1 MTPASSDLDAR
12 LKELQKETG
21 LSKPELRIVRPL
33 AEAFRAGLGRFAD
46 LPPSRRQWAVFWEG
60 KEDWFA
66 EGASRTGREL
76 LGLAAGPNEEE
87 LLDPAGRLLAGEAE
101 PSAPGRGTTVVRP
114 SGRPPGSLPVVRL
127 LRAGDEIATRRYVL
141 AVETARFLFTG
152 APDVDPEFL
161 ALGLNHLAGAAS
173 GAREPAASGEPRPKR
188 PPLASLRSCPRR
200 SLEPADDPEATP
212 EEALFDVR
220 DPEIGFEQVILP
232 AETLREI
239 RTALVQIRK
248 HPLLVERWGVGERY
262 RMGRGLAF
270 NFAGPPGTGKTL
282 TAEAVARELDRPLM
296 TVKYSGLESKW
307 IGETGKHL
315 AAVFAAARRQEAVL
329 FFDEADAIASRR
341 TANMEG
347 SGRHYNQT
355 VNILLHELEQYEGV
369 VIFATNLAANFDPA
383 FERRI
388 QSHVLFRMPD
398 AEERERIWRAHLP
411 PRAPLAPDVDLRHL
425 AEAFEMAGGDIRN
438 AMLKAVHLAALVDA
452 PDEALQIT
460 QEHLLAGARSV
471 LHARAVMAQS
481 ILDPTG
487 SRDP

>member
-1 MTPASSDLDAR
+1 MPSSTPSELNIR
-12 LKELQKETG
+12 LKQLQKETG

-33 AEAFRAGLGRFAD
+33 AEAFLAGLGRFAD

-76 LGLAAGPNEEE
+76 LGLAAGPGEEE
-87 LLDPAGRLLAGEAE
+87 LLGPISRLLTAE
-101 PSAPGRGTTVVRP
+101 
-114 SGRPPGSLPVVRL
+114 VVRL
-127 LRAGDEIATRRYVL
+127 FRAGDEVTTSRYVL
-141 AVETARFLFTG
+141 SVETARFLFTNSS
-152 APDVDPEFL
+152 DVAQEFL
-161 ALGLNHLAGAAS
+161 ALGLNHLAAAS
-173 GAREPAASGEPRPKR
+173 SGESSGSGEPRPKR
-188 PPLASLRSCPRR
+188 PSAPRR

-220 DPEIGFEQVILP
+220 APEIGFEQVILP
-232 AETLREI
+232 SETLREI

-282 TAEAVARELDRPLM
+282 TAEAVAKELGRPLM

-355 VNILLHELEQYEGV
+355 VNILLHELELYEGV

-481 ILDPTG
+481 ILDRTG

>member
-1 MTPASSDLDAR
+1 
-12 LKELQKETG
+12 
-21 LSKPELRIVRPL
+21 
-33 AEAFRAGLGRFAD
+33 
-46 LPPSRRQWAVFWEG
+46 
-60 KEDWFA
+60 
-66 EGASRTGREL
+66 
-76 LGLAAGPNEEE
+76 
-87 LLDPAGRLLAGEAE
+87 
-101 PSAPGRGTTVVRP
+101 
-114 SGRPPGSLPVVRL
+114 
-127 LRAGDEIATRRYVL
+127 
-141 AVETARFLFTG
+141 
-152 APDVDPEFL
+152 
-161 ALGLNHLAGAAS
+161 
-173 GAREPAASGEPRPKR
+173 
-188 PPLASLRSCPRR
+188 
-200 SLEPADDPEATP
+200 
-212 EEALFDVR
+212 LFDVR
-220 DPEIGFEQVILP
+220 APEIGFEQVILP

-282 TAEAVARELDRPLM
+282 TAEAVAKELDRPLM

-411 PRAPLAPDVDLRHL
+411 PRAPLAPDVDLRRL
-425 AEAFEMAGGDIRN
+425 AEEFEMAGGDIRN
-438 AMLKAVHLAALVDA
+438 AMLKAVHLAALADA
-452 PDEALQIT
+452 PDEGLQIT

-471 LHARAVMAQS
+471 LHARTIMAQS
-481 ILDPTG
+481 ILDQAGGRADRSAPG
-487 SRDP
+487 STPCQRPPEGTS

>member
-1 MTPASSDLDAR
+1 MPPSTPPELNAR
-12 LKELQKETG
+12 LEQLQKENSLTE
-21 LSKPELRIVRPL
+21 PELQIVRPL
-33 AEAFRAGLGRFAD
+33 AGAFRTALGRFAD

-76 LGLAAGPNEEE
+76 LGLAAGPKEEK
-87 LLDPAGRLLAGEAE
+87 LLGPSGRLLTAEIVRLFRAGEGVAT
-101 PSAPGRGTTVVRP
+101 ARY
-114 SGRPPGSLPVVRL
+114 L
-127 LRAGDEIATRRYVL
+127 LS
-141 AVETARFLFTG
+141 VETARFLFTS

-161 ALGLNHLAGAAS
+161 DLGLNHLAAAAS
-173 GAREPAASGEPRPKR
+173 AEGEPAASGEPRPKR
-188 PPLASLRSCPRR
+188 PPMPRR
-200 SLEPADDPEATP
+200 SLEPDDPEATP

-220 DPEIGFEQVILP
+220 TPEIGFEEVILP
-232 AETLREI
+232 AETLRDI

-282 TAEAVARELDRPLM
+282 TAEAVAKELDRPLM

-355 VNILLHELEQYEGV
+355 VNILLHELERYEGV

-388 QSHVLFRMPD
+388 QSHILFRMPD
-398 AEERERIWRAHLP
+398 AEERERIWRAHMP
-411 PRAPLAPDVDLRHL
+411 PRAPLAPDVDLRRL
-425 AEAFEMAGGDIRN
+425 AEEFEMAGGDIRN
-438 AMLKAVHLAALVDA
+438 AMLKAVHLAALDDA

-460 QEHLLAGARSV
+460 QEHLLAGARSI
-471 LHARAVMAQS
+471 LHARTVMAQS
-481 ILDPTG
+481 ILEKADG
-487 SRDP
+487 QRRAEEGG

>member
-1 MTPASSDLDAR
+1 MPSSTPSELNIR
-12 LKELQKETG
+12 LKQLQKETG
-21 LSKPELRIVRPL
+21 LTDRELQIVRPL
-33 AEAFRAGLGRFAD
+33 ARAFRAALDRFAD

-76 LGLAAGPNEEE
+76 LGLAAGAKEEM
-87 LLDPAGRLLAGEAE
+87 LLDPAGRLLAGEPE
-101 PSAPGRGTTVVRP
+101 PAGQS
-114 SGRPPGSLPVVRL
+114 SGPLPVVRL
-127 LRAGDEIATRRYVL
+127 LRDDDEIASRRYVL

-152 APDVDPEFL
+152 VPDVDPEFL

-173 GAREPAASGEPRPKR
+173 GAGEPSTPGEPRPKR
-188 PPLASLRSCPRR
+188 PAAPRR
-200 SLEPADDPEATP
+200 SLEPVDDPEATP

-220 DPEIGFEQVILP
+220 APEIGFEQVILP

-282 TAEAVARELDRPLM
+282 TAEAVARELGRPLM

-355 VNILLHELEQYEGV
+355 VNILLHELELYEGV

-411 PRAPLAPDVDLRHL
+411 PRAPLAPDVDLRQL

-481 ILDPTG
+481 ILDPAT